1 MNLDKTLLNNIPG
14 ESENNS
20 FRKTFARE
28 EGRLIEL
35 IQEILED
42 IKIYFERFGCMVF
55 AMALTGIVMSLNYK
69 RMNLNETKT
78 PL

>member
-35 IQEILED
+35 IQVILED
-42 IKIYFERFGCMVF
+42 IKIYFERFLMHGFCHGGQKQHRPRNITRCNV
-55 AMALTGIVMSLNYK
+55 
-69 RMNLNETKT
+69 RMR
-78 PL
+78 

>member
-1 MNLDKTLLNNIPG
+1 LNLDKTLINNIPG

-20 FRKTFARE
+20 SRKTFAGE

-42 IKIYFERFGCMVF
+42 IKIYVERFGCRIRRIGIICI
-55 AMALTGIVMSLNYK
+55 AEHLRDCCCTGV
-69 RMNLNETKT
+69 
-78 PL
+78 